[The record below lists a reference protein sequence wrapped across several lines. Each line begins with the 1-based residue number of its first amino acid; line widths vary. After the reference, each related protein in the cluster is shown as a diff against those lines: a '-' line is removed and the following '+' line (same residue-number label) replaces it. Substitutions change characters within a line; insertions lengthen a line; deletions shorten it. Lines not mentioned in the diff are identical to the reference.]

1 MPYMRQGAAKVS
13 DHQVRSP
20 VLTIN
25 RSCQG
30 CHRASEAELKSR
42 VDQIQERHV
51 LARDTTFN
59 ALVQQIKD
67 IETAQKN
74 GTPKAQLDAARNY
87 QRKAQFLLDYV
98 ESENSTG
105 FHAPGY
111 SLRVLNDATDA
122 ARLGQ
127 LALAGRLP
135 AGATKVGTVGAATPT
150 TAAPPTSTPT
160 RP

>member
-1 MPYMRQGAAKVS
+1 MPYMRQGAVKVS

-20 VLTIN
+20 LLTIN

-30 CHRASEAELKSR
+30 CHRAPEGELQSR
-42 VDQIQERHV
+42 VDQIQGRHV
-51 LARDTTFN
+51 QARDTTFN
-59 ALVQQIKD
+59 ALVQLIKD
-67 IETAQKN
+67 IETAQKD

-87 QRKAQFLLDYV
+87 QRRAQFFMDYV

-111 SLRVLNDATDA
+111 SLRVMNDATDA

-135 AGATKVGTVGAATPT
+135 KGATKVGTVGAAAPP
-150 TAAPPTSTPT
+150 TAAPTSTPT